1 MKIFSLL
8 LFVAISLTQ
17 PLLAQKKKLKQKKE
31 KEVAKTMASIIPN
44 LQLYIKVLASD
55 SLEGRRTGTRGE
67 QLAAD
72 YIKTNF
78 QLLGIAPKGDA
89 GGYFQ
94 QFDINEGKQYE
105 TGSSFFIN
113 DNSLVAGKDFFP
125 LNTSANGQLDE
136 IVSPVLKDQNT
147 TWFLN
152 LKEELTKNSANPH
165 YDITPFLQERCKD
178 MIAKG
183 AKGIIVLN
191 NSTLNDNLSFDKK
204 ATVATLAVP
213 IVYLSKDAAKKYF
226 KDDNTAAEVKIKIDI
241 ADKKRTGTN
250 VVGYINNN
258 AATTIIIGA
267 HYDHLGFGEDKNS
280 LYTGTKAIHNGAD
293 DNASGVAALLELA
306 RTIPLFNYKNN
317 NYLFIAFSG
326 EELGLYGSKYFTE
339 HATVDLATVNYM
351 VNMDMVGRLNDSIAT
366 ATVGG
371 FGTSPTWGE
380 VIALEDKIAMLK
392 IKTDSSGTGP
402 SDHTSFYRKDIPV
415 LFFFTGTHGDYHKPS
430 DDYEKINFGGEE
442 KIVKYILGVVNKT
455 NDKPKLTFTKTR
467 ENSSMSSSTRFTVS
481 LGIMPDYT
489 FSGVGVRADGIS
501 EGKLA
506 QKIGLKAGDILIK
519 LGDSNI
525 TSVEN
530 YMKVLSQ
537 FKKGDT
543 TKLITTRAGKE
554 ISYDITF

>member
-8 LFVAISLTQ
+8 LFVAISFTQ
-17 PLLAQKKKLKQKKE
+17 PLLAKKRKHKQKKD
-31 KEVAKTMASIIPN
+31 KELAKSTVPSISN

-67 QLAAD
+67 QMAAD
-72 YIKTNF
+72 YIKTNL
-78 QLLGIAPKGDA
+78 QILGLSPKGDE
-89 GGYFQ
+89 GGFFQ
-94 QFDINEGKQYE
+94 RFDINEGKQYDA
-105 TGSSFFIN
+105 GSSFLIN
-113 DNSLVAGKDFFP
+113 DIRLVPGKDFFP

-152 LKEELTKNSANPH
+152 LKDELTKNSTNPH
-165 YDITPFLQERCKD
+165 YDISPFVQERCKD

-183 AKGIIVLN
+183 AKGIIVF
-191 NSTLNDNLSFDKK
+191 NSAAINDNLFFDKK
-204 ATVATLAVP
+204 STSVPFSVP
-213 IVYLSKDAAKKYF
+213 IIYLSKEAAKKHF
-226 KDDNTAAEVKIKIDI
+226 KDDNTAAEVKVKIDI
-241 ADKKRTGTN
+241 TDKKRTGTN
-250 VVGYINNN
+250 VIGYINNN
-258 AATTIIIGA
+258 AATTIVIGA
-267 HYDHLGFGEDKNS
+267 HYDHLGLGEDKNS
-280 LYTGTKAIHNGAD
+280 LHTGTTAIHNGAD

-306 RTIPLFNYKNN
+306 RIIPLSGYKNN

-339 HATVDLATVNYM
+339 HATIDLATVNYM
-351 VNMDMVGRLNDSIAT
+351 INMDMVGRLNDSTAT
-366 ATVGG
+366 ASVGG

-380 VIALEDKIAMLK
+380 VITAEDKMAMLK

-442 KIVKYILGVVNKT
+442 KIVKYILGVIGKT
-455 NDKPKLTFTKTR
+455 NDRPKLTFTKTR

-506 QKIGLKAGDILIK
+506 QKLGLKAGDILIK

-525 TSVEN
+525 SSVES

-537 FKKGDT
+537 FKKGDS
-543 TKLITTRAGKE
+543 TKLVTTRAGKE
-554 ISYDITF
+554 ISYEVTF